1 MLDLLSAMDKVQ
13 VRSVITAQKLPLIY
27 FFTDLLSTT
36 ATIAS
41 IMVLNGWIYIQP
53 YNQFEKIKT
62 KIIVLGLKLNIKPN
76 NRKMV

>member
-13 VRSVITAQKLPLIY
+13 VWSVITAQKLPLIY
-27 FFTDLLSTT
+27 FFYRFIVNNCHNCVD
-36 ATIAS
+36 
-41 IMVLNGWIYIQP
+41 NGVKWVNLQP

-62 KIIVLGLKLNIKPN
+62 KIIVLGLKLNIKRN

>member
-13 VRSVITAQKLPLIY
+13 VWSVITAQKLPLIY

-41 IMVLNGWIYIQP
+41 IMVLNG
-53 YNQFEKIKT
+53 
-62 KIIVLGLKLNIKPN
+62 
-76 NRKMV
+76 